1 MQKAK
6 GSKASGWPSVITALV
21 VTTIVAFPIYWMA
34 VTSLKDSKE
43 LLAAIPTLFPKES
56 HLENYVEVLQTSDM
70 PLYFRNTAL
79 MTVGIVALQLTT
91 CTLAAYGFAVGRFR
105 GKRFFF
111 GLVLC
116 AMMLPQQV
124 TFIPIYIAFAQLRLV
139 NTFFALIVP
148 EATSTFSIYLI
159 YTAFNSV
166 NRDLVDIG
174 RSDGLSRLQMIW
186 YVYLPTCSPVFITSV
201 ILSFINSWNSYFWPR
216 IIANDRAHR
225 VISVG
230 LNFLKRTTIS
240 GDAIANYNVV
250 MAGAFLSILP
260 VLILFIVFQKH
271 IVKNKFV

>member
-1 MQKAK
+1 M
-6 GSKASGWPSVITALV
+6 I
-21 VTTIVAFPIYWMA
+21 

-43 LLAAIPTLFPKES
+43 MLAAIPTLFPKEFHFES
-56 HLENYVEVLQTSDM
+56 YVKVLQTTDM

-79 MTVGIVALQLTT
+79 MTAGIVVFQLIT
-91 CTLAAYGFAVGRFR
+91 CTLAAYGCSAGQFR
-105 GKRFFF
+105 GKKFLF
-111 GLVLC
+111 GLILC

-124 TFIPIYIAFAQLRLV
+124 TFIPIYIAFARLGLT
-139 NTFFALIVP
+139 NTFLSLIVP
-148 EATSTFSIYLI
+148 ETTSTFSIYLI

-166 NRDLVDIG
+166 SRDLVDIG

-186 YVYLPTCSPVFITSV
+186 YIYLPTCRPVFVTSA

-225 VISVG
+225 VLSVG
-230 LNFLKRTTIS
+230 LNFLKRTTMS
-240 GDAIANYNVV
+240 GDAISNYNEV

-260 VLILFIVFQKH
+260 ILILFIVFQRY

>member
-1 MQKAK
+1 MQKARGRK
-6 GSKASGWPSVITALV
+6 TSDWFSVITALV
-21 VTTIVAFPIYWMA
+21 VTIIIAFPIYWMV

-43 LLAAIPTLFPKES
+43 LLAAIPTLFPKEF
-56 HLENYVEVLQTSDM
+56 HLENYIEVLQTSDM

-79 MTVGIVALQLTT
+79 MTVGIVVLQMIT
-91 CTLAAYGFAVGRFR
+91 CTLAAYGFAAGRFK
-105 GKRFFF
+105 GKKFFF
-111 GLVLC
+111 GLILC

-124 TFIPIYIAFAQLRLV
+124 TFIPIYIAFAKLGLT
-139 NTFFALIVP
+139 NTFLSLIIP
-148 EATSTFSIYLI
+148 ETTSTFSIYLI
-159 YTAFNSV
+159 YTSFNSV
-166 NRDLVDIG
+166 NKDLVDMG

-186 YVYLPTCSPVFITSV
+186 YIYLPICRPVFITAV

-225 VISVG
+225 VLSVG

-240 GDAIANYNVV
+240 GDAIANYNEV

-260 VLILFIVFQKH
+260 ILILFIVFQKY